1 MADDKTK
8 ENDLKNTSLTQH
20 QPHSM
25 DLEKSVLA
33 SLMSL
38 EESFDRISDIITKY
52 DFYAQRHQ
60 YIFDAI
66 SLSLIH
72 I

>member
-25 DLEKSVLA
+25 DLEKSVQW
-33 SLMSL
+33 
-38 EESFDRISDIITKY
+38 I
-52 DFYAQRHQ
+52 
-60 YIFDAI
+60 
-66 SLSLIH
+66 
-72 I
+72 